1 MSPKNSKKN
10 KKSKSNSYKKAA
22 IFGGVFH
29 FLVYLFL
36 DKTIYPSNLLYG
48 SILFCGVI
56 TGIYAIYKLE
66 LYKPTNYR
74 KLKGVKLKAYM
85 ILAGIIIILGSTLIL
100 GNVINGTVLG
110 INYLTKD
117 SDVQTDRFEV
127 IKITHNKSKGTK
139 GRRKFRVFR
148 NNPKVYI
155 QKDGKVLGI
164 NLSESYNSDVDYTE
178 FKTIELDLKKG
189 GLGFEVIDNYYLKK

>member
-1 MSPKNSKKN
+1 MTKKNSKKN
-10 KKSKSNSYKKAA
+10 KKSNSNSYKKAT

-29 FLVYLFL
+29 FIVYLFL
-36 DKTIYPSNLLYG
+36 DKTIYPSTLLYG
-48 SILFCGVI
+48 SILFCGVV

-66 LYKPTNYR
+66 LYKPTSYR

-100 GNVINGTVLG
+100 GNVINGTFLG

-117 SDVQTDRFEV
+117 SEVQTDRFEV

-155 QKDGKVLGI
+155 QKDGKELGV
-164 NLSESYNSDVDYTE
+164 NLSETYNSDVDYAE
-178 FKTIELDLKKG
+178 FTTIEFDLKKG

>member
-1 MSPKNSKKN
+1 MSPKKSKKN
-10 KKSKSNSYKKAA
+10 KKSKSNGYKKAA

-66 LYKPTNYR
+66 LYKPTSYR

-85 ILAGIIIILGSTLIL
+85 IFVGIIIILGSTLIL
-100 GNVINGTVLG
+100 GNVINRTVLG

-117 SDVQTDRFEV
+117 SDVQTDSFEV
-127 IKITHNKSKGTK
+127 IKITHNKSKGPT

-148 NNPKVYI
+148 NNPKVHI
-155 QKDGKVLGI
+155 QKDGKELGI
-164 NLSESYNSDVDYTE
+164 NLSETYNSDVDYTQ
-178 FKTIELDLKKG
+178 FNTIELYLKKG

>member
-1 MSPKNSKKN
+1 MAKKNSKKN
-10 KKSKSNSYKKAA
+10 KKSKSNSYKKAT

-36 DKTIYPSNLLYG
+36 DKTIYPSNLLYA

-66 LYKPTNYR
+66 LYKPTSYR

-85 ILAGIIIILGSTLIL
+85 IFTGIIIILGSTLIL
-100 GNVINGTVLG
+100 GNIINGTVLG

-127 IKITHNKSKGTK
+127 IKITHNNSKGTR

-148 NNPKVYI
+148 NNPKVHI
-155 QKDGKVLGI
+155 QKDGKELGI